1 MADTLSE
8 LLAGVTAYKQGAES
22 ATNQIVALTQSQAN
36 ISNSDAALLQQTATD
51 NSTIVAAKQAADYQT
66 QLARVKAANAFHTNL
81 NSSTEQITKYA
92 AAADEAQRVKDEALA
107 SIAQKDSVGLFDDP
121 FAYIINKFTIND
133 DIAKHNAANAQLESA
148 NSRIQSMNVN
158 TQTTVMTQNAISEP
172 LTAASMAASTRIAA
186 VEATLASHK
195 AEQQGL
201 SYNVAG
207 IQAALNEKKETLGLQ
222 FQANNAMNTERQIGI
237 SLQNL
242 ALNQKEFAFKQAEY
256 NDRRDDK
263 LAQQQL
269 GQSVVDTINRGRVA
283 LLGAGSELD
292 DISGKMILT
301 TLKGKA
307 PLSVQMQKFYEAGEQ
322 AKLTGINIIG
332 ASPAQAASTLQSIP
346 VQLNPTQG
354 VIKDLIASSS
364 QQVSAAIRGEAT
376 GVPSKDPALKGINP
390 KDPIA
395 VANALNS
402 IAQQNLNAYARDIKP
417 GDSSN
422 PYQIASINNLALNS
436 PTVAALPLVQKVFAP
451 LIKNGVSLTDP
462 KQIMTYVGNA
472 VSDGTITHAQAL
484 ELSTIYH
491 VGVKTNLAMRNLP
504 GFGLVPSLS
513 YNAKVDTNPAGWNTS
528 ETVDLTKPDSI
539 SRALLKVQSYKL
551 QEGMMRGQVSMTP
564 KFNEF
569 TRTHELDI
577 PMGPSATFITDPNDP
592 RIPAYR
598 QYLADEAAQKAAQLK
613 IREGK

>member
-8 LLAGVTAYKQGAES
+8 LLAGVNAYKQGAES

-36 ISNSDAALLQQTATD
+36 ISSADSVLLTQEATD
-51 NSTIVAAKQAADYQT
+51 NSTVVAAKQAAEYQT

-81 NSSTEQITKYA
+81 NSTTEQISKYA
-92 AAADEAQRVKDEALA
+92 AAADQAQQIKDEALA

-121 FAYIINKFTIND
+121 FQYIVNKFTIND

-148 NSRIQSMNVN
+148 NSRIQSMNAN

-172 LTAASMAASTRIAA
+172 LTAASVAASTRSAA
-186 VEATLASHK
+186 VNATLAAHK

-207 IQAALNEKKETLGLQ
+207 IQAALNEKKEVLGLQ
-222 FQANNAMNTERQIGI
+222 FQANNAVNTERQIGI

-242 ALNQKEFAFKQAEY
+242 ALNQAEFKFKQQEY
-256 NDRRDDK
+256 NERREDK
-263 LAQQQL
+263 QAQQQL

-283 LLGAGSELD
+283 LLGPGSELD

-301 TLKGKA
+301 TLKGKT

-332 ASPAQAASTLQSIP
+332 ASPAQAAATLQSIP
-346 VQLNPTQG
+346 VQLNPTQN
-354 VIKDLIASSS
+354 VIKDMLAASF
-364 QQVSAAIRGEAT
+364 QQVSSAIRGEAT
-376 GVPSKDPALKGINP
+376 GVASTNPALKGINP
-390 KDPIA
+390 KDPVA
-395 VANALNS
+395 VANALNNV
-402 IAQQNLNAYARDIKP
+402 AQQTLNGFARDIKP
-417 GDSSN
+417 GDASN
-422 PYQIASINNLALNS
+422 PYQIASINSLVLNS
-436 PTVAALPLVQKVFAP
+436 PTVAQLPIVQKVFAP
-451 LIKNGVSLTDP
+451 LIKSGVALTDP

-472 VSDGTITHAQAL
+472 VADGTITHDQAL

-513 YNAKVDTNPAGWNTS
+513 YNTKVETNPAGWSTQ
-528 ETVDLTKPDSI
+528 ETVDLTKPDAI
-539 SRALLKVQSYKL
+539 SRALIKVQSYRLK
-551 QEGMMRGQVSMTP
+551 EGMMKGQISMTP
-564 KFNEF
+564 KLNEF

>member
-8 LLAGVTAYKQGAES
+8 LLNSVQSYKQGAEA
-22 ATNQIVALTQSQAN
+22 ATNKIVALTQSQADIAN
-36 ISNSDAALLQQTATD
+36 TDAALLQQTASD

-81 NSSTEQITKYA
+81 NSSTEQVTKYA
-92 AAADEAQRVKDEALA
+92 AMADKAQQEKDAALQA
-107 SIAQKDSVGLFDDP
+107 IAAKDSVGLFDDP
-121 FAYIINKFTIND
+121 FAYIVNKFTIND
-133 DIAKHNAANAQLESA
+133 DIARHNAANAQLESA
-148 NSRIQSMNVN
+148 NSRIQSMNAN

-172 LTAASMAASTRIAA
+172 LTAASMAASTRVAA

-195 AEQQGL
+195 AQQQGL

-207 IQAALNEKKETLGLQ
+207 IQAALNESKETLGVQ
-222 FQANNAMNTERQIGI
+222 FQALNAVNTERQIKI
-237 SLQNL
+237 SLDNL
-242 ALNQKEFAFKQAEY
+242 ALNQKEFKFKQEEY
-256 NDRRDDK
+256 QERREDK
-263 LAQQQL
+263 QAQQQL

-332 ASPAQAASTLQSIP
+332 ASPAQAAATLQSIP
-346 VQLNPTQG
+346 VQLNSTQG
-354 VIKDLIASSS
+354 VIKELIAGAS
-364 QQVSAAIRGEAT
+364 QQVSAAIKGEAM
-376 GVPSKDPALKGINP
+376 GAANANPALKGINP
-390 KDPIA
+390 KDP
-395 VANALNS
+395 VSVSNALNTV
-402 IAQQNLNAYARDIKP
+402 AQQNLNAFAKEVKP
-417 GDSSN
+417 GDASN
-422 PYQIASINNLALNS
+422 PYQIASINSLVANS
-436 PTVAALPLVQKVFAP
+436 PTVANLPIVQKVFAP

-462 KQIMTYVGNA
+462 KQIMTYVGDA
-472 VSDGTITHAQAL
+472 VAKGIITNNEAM

-504 GFGLVPSLS
+504 GFGLTPSLS
-513 YNAKVDTNPAGWNTS
+513 YNAKVETNPAGWNTL
-528 ETVDLTKPDSI
+528 ETVDLTKPDAI
-539 SRALLKVQSYKL
+539 ARALIKVQSYRL
-551 QEGMMRGQVSMTP
+551 SEGMMRGQISMTP
-564 KFNEF
+564 KLNEF
-569 TRTHELDI
+569 TRTHTLDI

-598 QYLADEAAQKAAQLK
+598 QYLQDEAAEKAQQLR

>member
-1 MADTLSE
+1 
-8 LLAGVTAYKQGAES
+8 
-22 ATNQIVALTQSQAN
+22 
-36 ISNSDAALLQQTATD
+36 
-51 NSTIVAAKQAADYQT
+51 
-66 QLARVKAANAFHTNL
+66 
-81 NSSTEQITKYA
+81 
-92 AAADEAQRVKDEALA
+92 
-107 SIAQKDSVGLFDDP
+107 
-121 FAYIINKFTIND
+121 
-133 DIAKHNAANAQLESA
+133 
-148 NSRIQSMNVN
+148 
-158 TQTTVMTQNAISEP
+158 
-172 LTAASMAASTRIAA
+172 
-186 VEATLASHK
+186 
-195 AEQQGL
+195 
-201 SYNVAG
+201 
-207 IQAALNEKKETLGLQ
+207 
-222 FQANNAMNTERQIGI
+222 
-237 SLQNL
+237 
-242 ALNQKEFAFKQAEY
+242 
-256 NDRRDDK
+256 
-263 LAQQQL
+263 
-269 GQSVVDTINRGRVA
+269 
-283 LLGAGSELD
+283 
-292 DISGKMILT
+292 
-301 TLKGKA
+301 
-307 PLSVQMQKFYEAGEQ
+307 MQKFYEAGEQ

-332 ASPAQAASTLQSIP
+332 ASPAQAASTLQSVP

-364 QQVSAAIRGEAT
+364 QQVSSAIRGEAT
-376 GVPSKDPALKGINP
+376 GIVSKEPALKGINP

-395 VANALNS
+395 IANALNAV
-402 IAQQNLNAYARDIKP
+402 AQQNLNAYARDIKP

-422 PYQIASINNLALNS
+422 PYQIASINSLVLNS
-436 PTVAALPLVQKVFAP
+436 PTVAELPLVQKVFVP

-528 ETVDLTKPDSI
+528 ETVDLTRPDSI

-569 TRTHELDI
+569 TSTHELDI

-598 QYLADEAAQKAAQLK
+598 QYIADEAAQKAAQLK
-613 IREGK
+613 IKEGK